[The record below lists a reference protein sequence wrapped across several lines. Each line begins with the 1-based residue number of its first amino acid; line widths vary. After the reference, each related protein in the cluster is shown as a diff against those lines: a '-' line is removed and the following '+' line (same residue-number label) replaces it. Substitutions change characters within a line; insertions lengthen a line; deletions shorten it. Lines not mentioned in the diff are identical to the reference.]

1 MHVDRPTGNP
11 NIESGAGLFA
21 RLVKEGG
28 GHVGGPVRNWKG
40 SAKGAGRKM

>member
-21 RLVKEGG
+21 QLVKEGS
-28 GHVGGPVRNWKG
+28 HAGGPVKEPEG
-40 SAKGAGRKM
+40 V